1 MHEAMFYK
9 KLNNQSVQCNLC
21 PHNCH
26 IENNKKGICG
36 VRKNI
41 DGTLFTLV
49 YGKAIAE
56 HADPVEKKPLFHF
69 YPGSQAFSVS
79 TVGCNFQCRHCQ
91 NSDISQ
97 MPRDRDIIMGND
109 RTPNDIVNTAKRLDC
124 KSISYT
130 YTEPTIYF
138 EYAYETAKLASR
150 EGLKNNFVTNGYIN
164 QAPLEKIGP
173 YLDAANIDLK
183 SFSEDFY
190 KKICGAELHSVLD
203 SIRTYKRIGI
213 WIEITT
219 LVIPNLN
226 DSPDELK
233 QITEFIAKLG
243 KEIPWHVTAF
253 YPTYRLTDQPR
264 TSSRTLLEAREIGL
278 QAGLRYVY
286 TGNVPGEKGENTY
299 CYSCGTAL
307 IQRFGFQIAK
317 NILINASCPECK
329 TKIDGVGM

>member
-1 MHEAMFYK
+1 
-9 KLNNQSVQCNLC
+9 
-21 PHNCH
+21 
-26 IENNKKGICG
+26 
-36 VRKNI
+36 
-41 DGTLFTLV
+41 
-49 YGKAIAE
+49 
-56 HADPVEKKPLFHF
+56 
-69 YPGSQAFSVS
+69 
-79 TVGCNFQCRHCQ
+79 
-91 NSDISQ
+91 
-97 MPRDRDIIMGND
+97 MGND

-138 EYAYETAKLASR
+138 EYAYETTKLASQ
-150 EGLKNNFVTNGYIN
+150 EGLKNNFVTNGFIN

-233 QITEFIAKLG
+233 QIAEFIAKLG

-253 YPTYRLTDQPR
+253 YPTYRLTGQPR

-317 NILINASCPECK
+317 NILVNASCPECK
-329 TKIDGVGM
+329 TKIDGRDSGNAARGG